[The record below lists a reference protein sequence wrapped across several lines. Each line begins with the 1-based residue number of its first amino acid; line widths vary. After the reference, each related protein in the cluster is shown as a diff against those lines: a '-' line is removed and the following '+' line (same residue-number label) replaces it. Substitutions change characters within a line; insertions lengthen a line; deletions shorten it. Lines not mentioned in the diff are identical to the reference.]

1 MKAPIGVFVHGKSA
15 QPDNFMFC
23 LSEIYFFCIYK
34 LLLRMMRKQQHACFF
49 GDLTKDIV
57 GKMTGALVT
66 KLCNLAGAL
75 TFKISVLTGSNY
87 SIT

>member
-1 MKAPIGVFVHGKSA
+1 
-15 QPDNFMFC
+15 
-23 LSEIYFFCIYK
+23 
-34 LLLRMMRKQQHACFF
+34 MMRKQQHACFF
-49 GDLTKDIV
+49 GDLTEDIV

-87 SIT
+87 SIKIIYRSRFLNSLIVTLYLWSL